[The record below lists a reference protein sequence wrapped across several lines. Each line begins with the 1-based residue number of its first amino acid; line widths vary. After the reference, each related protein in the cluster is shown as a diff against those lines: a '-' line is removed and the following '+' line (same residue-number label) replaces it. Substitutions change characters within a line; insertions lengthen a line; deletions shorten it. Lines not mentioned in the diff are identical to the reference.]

1 MNALKLFAIL
11 LIVGGAL
18 ALTYGGFSYT
28 EDSHSA
34 DIGGLHLEVNE
45 KERVNIPLWAGIGA
59 VIGGTLL
66 LGVSR
71 KN

>member
-28 EDSHSA
+28 EDSHQA
-34 DIGGLHLEVNE
+34 DIGGLHLEINE
-45 KERVNIPLWAGIGA
+45 KERVNIPLWAGFGA
-59 VIGGTLL
+59 VIGGALL
-66 LGVSR
+66 FGAAR
-71 KN
+71 KS

>member
-28 EDSHSA
+28 EDSHQA
-34 DIGGLHLEVNE
+34 DIGGLHLELNE
-45 KERVNIPLWAGIGA
+45 KERVNIPLWAGLGA
-59 VIGGTLL
+59 VLGGVLL
-66 LGVSR
+66 FGAAR
-71 KN
+71 KS